1 MKILVRNDKKDAWKL
16 VESAAYKGEGELQHL
31 LAESPSLI
39 SIEDV
44 RVSAGQL
51 VVAVR
56 EFPLPIGFLDLV
68 AFSADG
74 DMTLIE
80 CKLASNAEIKREVI
94 GQALEYGSY
103 LWQMHYEEL
112 DQKIK
117 ERTGKSLAELMHAAL
132 GGVEWDEEAFR
143 ANVESALE
151 TGSFIID
158 DRC

>member
-1 MKILVRNDKKDAWKL
+1 
-16 VESAAYKGEGELQHL
+16 
-31 LAESPSLI
+31 
-39 SIEDV
+39 
-44 RVSAGQL
+44 
-51 VVAVR
+51 
-56 EFPLPIGFLDLV
+56 
-68 AFSADG
+68 
-74 DMTLIE
+74 
-80 CKLASNAEIKREVI
+80 
-94 GQALEYGSY
+94 
-103 LWQMHYEEL
+103 MHYEEL